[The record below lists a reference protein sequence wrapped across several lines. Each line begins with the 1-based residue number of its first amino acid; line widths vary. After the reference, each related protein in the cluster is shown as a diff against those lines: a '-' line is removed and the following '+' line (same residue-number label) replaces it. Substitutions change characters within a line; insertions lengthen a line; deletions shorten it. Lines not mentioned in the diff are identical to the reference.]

1 MPRKVVLIATPTS
14 SEVKRQLTEWSAL
27 PKYVAQES
35 SLDKLFSTF
44 GTNTTL
50 EDVLIKTSCLN
61 DFYSTNIFSVY
72 DVAVHILS
80 IPDLDLRLRAGDL
93 ALVNEIAN
101 VKRLGKTFYSFAS
114 KFCSHHEP
122 DKYPIY
128 DYYVEKMLLYFKGKE
143 KFSKF
148 KKEELKDYKCFYKN
162 LKEFTTFYSLT
173 TFTMK
178 EIDRYLWM
186 TGRKYFPRKYS

>member
-1 MPRKVVLIATPTS
+1 M
-14 SEVKRQLTEWSAL
+14 
-27 PKYVAQES
+27 
-35 SLDKLFSTF
+35 
-44 GTNTTL
+44 
-50 EDVLIKTSCLN
+50 
-61 DFYSTNIFSVY
+61 
-72 DVAVHILS
+72 
-80 IPDLDLRLRAGDL
+80 
-93 ALVNEIAN
+93 VNEIAN

-148 KKEELKDYKCFYKN
+148 KKEELKDYKYFYKI